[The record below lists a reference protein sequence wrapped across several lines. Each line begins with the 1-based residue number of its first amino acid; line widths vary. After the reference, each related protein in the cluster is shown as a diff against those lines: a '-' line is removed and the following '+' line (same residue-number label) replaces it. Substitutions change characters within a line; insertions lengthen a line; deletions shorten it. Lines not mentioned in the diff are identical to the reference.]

1 LTALLWRA
9 GGRHLLRHPGQ
20 IGLAITGVAL
30 GVAVAV
36 SIDLANDSARR
47 AFTLSTEA
55 VTGRATHQVVAG
67 PGRLADGLLPR
78 LVLDLGVT
86 AAPVVEDY
94 VTALPAGRPGRAL
107 HLLGVDP
114 FAETPFRGYLARR
127 TAAGPPGAEATLT
140 PLLTRPGAC
149 LLAEETV
156 RALGLRP
163 GARFRLRVGTEVR
176 EVELAGVLAP
186 GSEGARL
193 AVSDLLLMDI
203 SSAQEVLG
211 RIGKLDRVDLL
222 LPSEDRGLAARVAAL
237 LPPGAELL
245 PAGARTRSALDMTRA
260 FRVNLSALSL
270 LALMCGLFLI
280 YNTITFSVVQR
291 RTLLGT
297 LRALGV
303 TRRQVFAL
311 VLGEA
316 AAIGAAGTA
325 AGLGSGVLLARGL
338 VGLVTRTVNDLY
350 FAVAVRQLA
359 VPAAT
364 LAAGAALGI
373 GATLLAA
380 LAPALEAT
388 LAPPRAVLSRAA
400 IEARA
405 RRALPRASAL
415 GVGLLAAGAA
425 VLALPAGSTA
435 AAATPGHAWLEPAM
449 GGGLVLS
456 FAALFAIILGCALL
470 APAATVGL
478 MRLLRRPMGALFGV
492 LGRLAARGVTA
503 SLSRTGVAIAALVV
517 AVSVTVG
524 IGVMIASF
532 RLTVVRW
539 LEGSLR
545 ADVYVAAPARA
556 GAPRGATLEPDLARR
571 AAALPGV
578 ERVDVMR
585 RVEVPAPGGPVRLLA
600 LGSDRRGFDAFEL
613 RQGDPRRAWEAFAR
627 GGVLVSEPFW
637 RRTGIGAGGEV
648 LLATSLGRRR
658 LPVAGVFY
666 DYASDRG
673 VVLMS
678 RATYLRLF
686 GDPALSGFSLILA
699 PGAGT
704 AETIARLRRALGPER
719 ALAIESNRDL
729 KRLSLEIFDRTF
741 LITGVLRLLAGL
753 VAAIGVLS
761 ALTAL
766 SLERARELGV
776 LRASGMTP
784 AQVWQ
789 LVMSQTGLMGLAAGL
804 LSLPVGLALAA
815 IMVYVVNLRSFG
827 WTVRLAIAPGVLLEA
842 LLLALAAA
850 LVAGLYPA
858 WRMARTRPAMAL
870 REE

>member
-1 LTALLWRA
+1 LTGLLWRA
-9 GGRHLLRHPGQ
+9 SFRHLGRHPGQ

-36 SIDLANDSARR
+36 SIDLATDSARR

-67 PGRLADGLLPR
+67 PERLPDALLPR
-78 LVLDLGVT
+78 LVVDLGLT
-86 AAPVVEDY
+86 AAPVVDDY
-94 VTALPAGRPGRAL
+94 VIAEGSPQRSL

-114 FAETPFRGYLARR
+114 FAEPPFRTYLARR
-127 TAAGPPGAEATLT
+127 TSTAGSPGTEEELT
-140 PLLTRPGAC
+140 ALLTRPGTC
-149 LLAEETV
+149 LLAAETA
-156 RALGLRP
+156 RELSLEP
-163 GARFRLRVGTEVR
+163 GRRFQLRVGTELR

-186 GSEGARL
+186 AAAAARL
-193 AVSDLLLMDI
+193 AISDLLLMDV

-211 RIGKLDRVDLL
+211 RTGKLDHVDLL
-222 LPSEDRGLAARVAAL
+222 LPEGDARLPLRVAAA
-237 LPPGAELL
+237 LPFGAELL

-260 FRVNLSALSL
+260 FRVNLTALSL
-270 LALMCGLFLI
+270 LALVCGLFLI
-280 YNTITFSVVQR
+280 YNTMTFSVVQR

-316 AAIGAAGTA
+316 AVIAVAGTCGGLA
-325 AGLGSGVLLARGL
+325 AGVLLGRGL
-338 VGLVTRTVNDLY
+338 VGLVTRTINDLY
-350 FAVAVRQLA
+350 FAVAVRQLP
-359 VPAAT
+359 VPAST
-364 LAAGAALGI
+364 LAAGAALGL

-415 GVGLLAAGAA
+415 GGALLAAGAA
-425 VLALPAGSTA
+425 LLASPR
-435 AAATPGHAWLEPAM
+435 
-449 GGGLVLS
+449 GGLVLS
-456 FAALFAIILGCALL
+456 FTALFALILGCALL

-492 LGRLAARGVTA
+492 LGRMAARGVVA
-503 SLSRTGVAIAALVV
+503 SLSRTAVAIAALVV

-524 IGVMIASF
+524 IGVMIDSF
-532 RLTVVRW
+532 RQTVVRW

-545 ADVYVAAPARA
+545 ADIYVAAPTRI
-556 GAPRGATLEPDLARR
+556 GAPRGTTLDPDLARR
-571 AAALPGV
+571 AAALPEV
-578 ERVDVMR
+578 ARVDAIR
-585 RVEVPAPGGPVRLLA
+585 RVEVPTPAGPVRLVA
-600 LGSDRRGFDAFEL
+600 LGSDRRGFAGFEL
-613 RQGDPRRAWEAFAR
+613 RQGDPELAWEAFTR
-627 GGVLVSEPFW
+627 GAVLVSEPYW
-637 RRTGIGAGGEV
+637 RRTGTGTGGEV
-648 LLATSLGRRR
+648 VLATAAGRRR

-673 VVLMS
+673 VVLIS
-678 RATYLRLF
+678 RAAYLRWF
-686 GDPALSGFSLILA
+686 HDPSLSGFSLILK
-699 PGAGT
+699 PGADT
-704 AETIARLRRALGPER
+704 AATIAHLRRVLGPGR

-766 SLERARELGV
+766 ALERARELGV
-776 LRASGMTP
+776 LRASGLTP
-784 AQVWQ
+784 GQVWQ
-789 LVMSQTGLMGLAAGL
+789 LVITQTGLMGLAAGL
-804 LSLPVGLALAA
+804 LSIPVGLGLAGV
-815 IMVYVVNLRSFG
+815 MVYVVNLRSFG
-827 WTVRLAIAPGVLLEA
+827 WTVRLSIAPTVLLEA
-842 LLLALAAA
+842 LLLSLAAA
-850 LVAGLYPA
+850 LLAGLYPA
-858 WRMARTRPAMAL
+858 WRMARTRPALAL